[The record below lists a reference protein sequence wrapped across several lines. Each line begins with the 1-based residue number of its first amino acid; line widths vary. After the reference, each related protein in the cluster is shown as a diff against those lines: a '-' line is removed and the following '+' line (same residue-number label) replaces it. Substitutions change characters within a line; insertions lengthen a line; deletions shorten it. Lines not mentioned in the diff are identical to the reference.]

1 MLRPVFFAVLA
12 LLAQVAFG
20 QDAFDAGYWQVE
32 SIELG
37 TIKAPL
43 PQFAPYH
50 VTVHYPTTCGSQ
62 CGPFFRGGVPVL
74 LFVTGFAGSLPTA
87 HYTSIL
93 SRAAKQGVVVVAVD
107 QDLTGFQLTLD
118 ISRFGSN
125 LQKVVAY
132 IRSGELLAKIKNPG
146 TGKDWFRNTDGLFQ
160 GGAKI
165 FYGGHSSGAHIAI
178 QNVVDL
184 VNRNSVCPSE
194 VAGFVM
200 LSPLDGQDPL
210 GFGGNFAI
218 TPKHGERLLFTAPG
232 IIVAGSLDRVSGT
245 AVDGMPCV
253 PDDRGNLHFLHGW
266 PGFCQYNEAEG
277 MGTLDVL
284 DETVTT
290 SYDQFCAASNRS
302 TMANARTKYR
312 NMVKGSIVTFMQT
325 VVTGLSLYK
334 NKLSNLADL
343 DFPMKM
349 QETHDGSTGPGC
361 NYFPKVVGLSDE
373 QSLGLVLFVITF
385 ALSFTCGLCYIFQKM
400 DAETTHRYYTSGELE
415 YENVASFQTKLE
427 PQYSMSQQYP
437 NNAPSQ
443 NYTPS
448 QNFNPR
454 QVSINV

>member
-1 MLRPVFFAVLA
+1 MLRLAFVALFA
-12 LLAQVAFG
+12 LLLQVALG
-20 QDAFDAGYWQVE
+20 QDAFDDGYWEVE

-43 PQFAPYH
+43 PQFAPFH
-50 VTVHYPTTCGSQ
+50 ATVHYPTSCNSQ

-74 LFVTGFAGSLPTA
+74 LFVTGFAGSLPTSQ
-87 HYTSIL
+87 YTSIL
-93 SRAAKQGVVVVAVD
+93 SRAAKQGVVIVAVD

-125 LQKVVAY
+125 LQKLVAY
-132 IRSGELLAKIKNPG
+132 IRSGELLTKIKNPG
-146 TGKDWFRNTDGLFQ
+146 TGKTRFLNTDGLYQ
-160 GGAKI
+160 NGAKI

-184 VNRNSVCPSE
+184 VNRNHVCPAE

-218 TPKHGERLLFTAPG
+218 VPHDERLLFTSPG
-232 IIVAGSLDRVSGT
+232 LIVAGSLDRVSGV
-245 AVDGMPCV
+245 AVNGMPCV
-253 PDDRGNLHFLHGW
+253 PDDRGNVHFLHGW
-266 PGFCQYNEAEG
+266 PGYCQYNEAEG

-284 DETVTT
+284 DETATT

-302 TMANARTKYR
+302 TMVEARTKYR

-325 VVTGLSLYK
+325 VVTGQSLYK
-334 NKLSNLADL
+334 NKLTNLADL
-343 DFPMKM
+343 AFPMKKM
-349 QETHDGSTGPGC
+349 ETHEGSTGPGC
-361 NYFPKVVGLSDE
+361 TYYPVVVTLTDE
-373 QSLGLVLFVITF
+373 QSLGMVLFAITF
-385 ALSFTCGLCYIFQKM
+385 ALSFVCGLCYIFQKM
-400 DAETTHRYYTSGELE
+400 DAETTHRYYTSGDLE

-427 PQYSMSQQYP
+427 PQYSMSQQFP

-443 NYTPS
+443 SYAPS